1 MGPQILFLNKGLR
14 NSKITGMYE
23 FKDRTKFLEILRTY
37 QQAVPKEKS
46 ITYVDETPREV
57 YEDIPNVLLC
67 EDGIRLRGLVSI
79 DGENHRTTI
88 GAIIYR
94 PNEILGGLYLVTVEP
109 RPKPDYKIE
118 KIEPNLLEILGEFL
132 YL

>member
-1 MGPQILFLNKGLR
+1 MSIF
-14 NSKITGMYE
+14 II
-23 FKDRTKFLEILRTY
+23 LEILRTY

-46 ITYVDETPREV
+46 IVYLDENPPREV
-57 YEDIPNVLLC
+57 YKDVPSVLSC
-67 EDGIRLRGLVSI
+67 EDGIRLQGLVSI

-109 RPKPDYKIE
+109 RPKPGYKIE
-118 KIEPNLLEILGEFL
+118 KIEPNLLETLGEFL
-132 YL
+132 RL